1 MTFFTFS
8 LYGLRLPD
16 KTDKTVGRERSAI
29 SVFGYYN
36 VAFTLIFQSFLR
48 VMSKKTKGN
57 LSSIDVVEDK
67 QQREINTI
75 IARYAGRGECC
86 LYIEI

>member
-1 MTFFTFS
+1 
-8 LYGLRLPD
+8 
-16 KTDKTVGRERSAI
+16 
-29 SVFGYYN
+29 
-36 VAFTLIFQSFLR
+36 
-48 VMSKKTKGN
+48 MSKKTKGN